1 MRRRNSRRR
10 PRPLLFV
17 ASFAASLHLA
27 AWGVAQE
34 PVGGP
39 RFFTDACHESAAAWT
54 ATAPDDLAAA
64 VVGHEPTEGAA
75 APGCA
80 QAVWRTA
87 PADVALRF
95 DRPVPPAAALEELT
109 ASLTAFTPNRCAA
122 GLRVSFPNAIDP
134 STGEA
139 ATAWIAGDPAPAT
152 GTFAWRT
159 LSVGTDANRLNDAR
173 RRVRLALGP
182 DPALGDAAADLTGA
196 VVDRVGVLLWTDG
209 GADGR
214 AGVRVDDVRL
224 GPLVAPGGGPA
235 GGVARL
241 DPLPEPKRR
250 ASVDGGRMTV
260 DGDPFFPRLT
270 FDHGVDPD
278 QLAGSGFN
286 LVQVLDW
293 RDREALARIAAAGM
307 GAVAQPPSPGEAG
320 AGPADLNA
328 PADAGLAP
336 FGPGTDP
343 IWLWNLGPRIPG
355 DAAWVTATGAWVDA
369 VRGADVARD
378 RPVLLGVTGSERAY
392 SRITDLLGVSRM
404 VCGTALPLWEHTALL
419 REAADRKARPGEPLF
434 TWIQTAPHGRTAA
447 MRAAAGLDPAAL
459 EPELISR
466 QTLGAVAGGV
476 KGVGYWTSEPLDDST
491 PARTER
497 RLALTLTNLQLAAVE
512 PILAAATKVAPLR
525 VVPATTGDPA
535 AANRVRGGFG
545 NDLTTLG
552 GDAVGGAG
560 SRGVGVGGAGGF
572 GSGFGGLAAR
582 GRTARAAEKSGASSA
597 RPPGRCTGA
606 LLSHGADRLV
616 VAVWHGNDDQFVPG
630 PAPFTS
636 ASFTIPGAL
645 PTARAWRIT
654 PTSVRLLK
662 HEQVTGGMKIV
673 VPDFGDGAVVLVTPD
688 HGGAKLLDRRV
699 ARQAPAAAGAAVE
712 LARLKLERTRA
723 TDAKLRGGVADGRWL
738 DAHLRSADAELRKA
752 ERKLANRDWD
762 GARVDAEMCRRFAR
776 AVQRTH
782 WDRLAAE
789 ARLAGQANGSPH
801 LIAFSTLPDHV
812 DLVRRLA
819 AAERGAPVALL
830 DLRKPDRTAALPT
843 GPGSD
848 RTRPVRR
855 GTRVSF
861 DGDVLYQ
868 APPEIDATAS
878 YHQGEMHL
886 SARPRPGAA
895 PSTLVDRGLVVVDT
909 VPLRVPAGR
918 GVRIS
923 GEVKLSGRILGN
935 GEGVTLSDDWMGELG
950 GLRWTGEEDAFRSG
964 RNGGWVPFEIVR
976 PTPPAEGYKPY
987 ADPDGSRPIVVQM
1000 SLHGLGSA
1008 RFRGVTVETVALDD
1022 APAPI
1027 DDAEPPPAPAPRF
1040 LERLGGA
1047 LRRR

>member
-1 MRRRNSRRR
+1 MRRRDPRRR
-10 PRPLLFV
+10 LRPLC
-17 ASFAASLHLA
+17 FALSLA
-27 AWGVAQE
+27 AAVTLSARE
-34 PVGGP
+34 PVGSP
-39 RFFTDACHESAAAWT
+39 RFFTDDCHESAIAWT
-54 ATAPDDLAAA
+54 ATAPNDLAAA

-87 PADVALRF
+87 PADVVLRF

-109 ASLTAFTPNRCAA
+109 ASLAAFTPNRCAA
-122 GLRVSFPNAIDP
+122 GLRVIFPNAIDP
-134 STGEA
+134 ATGEPA
-139 ATAWIAGDPAPAT
+139 NAWIAGDLVPAT

-159 LSVGTDANRLNDAR
+159 LTVGTDANRLNDAR

-182 DPALGDAAADLTGA
+182 DPALGDAAADLSGA

-224 GPLVAPGGGPA
+224 GPLVAPAGGSAGGPA

-241 DPLPEPKRR
+241 DPLPEPTRR

-278 QLAGSGFN
+278 LLAGSGFN

-293 RDREALARIAAAGM
+293 RDREALARIAASGM

-336 FGPGTDP
+336 FGPATDP

-355 DAAWVTATGAWVDA
+355 DAAWVAATGAWVDA

-466 QTLGAVAGGV
+466 QTLGAIAGGV

-535 AANRVRGGFG
+535 AANRIRGGFG

-560 SRGVGVGGAGGF
+560 SRGVGVGGARGF
-572 GSGFGGLAAR
+572 GSGFGGLGAR

-606 LLSHGADRLV
+606 LLNHGADRLV

-699 ARQAPAAAGAAVE
+699 ARQAPAAAAAAVE

-762 GARVDAEMCRRFAR
+762 GARIDAEMCRRFAR

-830 DLRKPDRTAALPT
+830 DPAGPDRTAALPPR
-843 GPGSD
+843 PGSD
-848 RTRPVRR
+848 RGETVRR
-855 GTRVSF
+855 NGRPGFAGRVYY
-861 DGDVLYQ
+861 G
-868 APPEIDATAS
+868 APPSVAAAATLTD
-878 YHQGEMHL
+878 GEL
-886 SARPRPGAA
+886 RLTARPKPGYDRP
-895 PSTLVDRGLVVVDT
+895 SLLDRGLVVLETAPVD
-909 VPLRVPAGR
+909 VPAGHAAVIR
-918 GVRIS
+918 GQVRLDGPI
-923 GEVKLSGRILGN
+923 VGN
-935 GEGVTLSDDWMGELG
+935 GEGVTVHDSWSEELG
-950 GLRWTGEEDAFRSG
+950 GLRWTGEEPAFRDG
-964 RNGGWVPFEIVR
+964 NAGGWASFELIR
-976 PTPPAEGYKPY
+976 PLPPAPGRTPR
-987 ADPDGSRPIVVQM
+987 ANPDGSRPITATVG
-1000 SLHGLGSA
+1000 LHGLGSA

-1022 APAPI
+1022 APAPVE
-1027 DDAEPPPAPAPRF
+1027 DVAPPPAPAPRF